1 MIREGHYGS
10 KEIKDLLGRLN
21 ESWSELVSKSAD
33 KGSRLQQAQQQQQF
47 NRAMEDVKVGL
58 ASNSRTESLT
68 IEENTVRIQAAT
80 RFEPMPLR

>member
-10 KEIKDLLGRLN
+10 KEIKDFLGRLN
-21 ESWSELVSKSAD
+21 EGWSELVGRSAD

-58 ASNSRTESLT
+58 TSNKE
-68 IEENTVRIQAAT
+68 TVQQIT
-80 RFEPMPLR
+80 FE

>member
-21 ESWSELVSKSAD
+21 ESWRELVSKSAD

-58 ASNSRTESLT
+58 ASNIKKVEQSLW
-68 IEENTVRIQAAT
+68 V
-80 RFEPMPLR
+80 